1 MERAPSRI
9 GFGLA
14 VSLALLGIGSC
25 AGGGRHP
32 NTSSDCE
39 TAQDHFINVHGNSL
53 SCDQARIA
61 ISKGHQVCWRSDRGT
76 TLEIEFEDPSPFPDL
91 RCHKN
96 SCMSGAPDPN
106 VLGSLPRSTRCR
118 RRHSRR
124 PRRRIPPG
132 FTVGSS
138 SRSKRR
144 RTMRPARQ
152 RGRYLHEDNPGC
164 RCYRSRSR
172 GGCGRDTSHQ
182 RRNDD
187 PDGSLPGSRRPRH
200 RRPKR
205 R

>member
-76 TLEIEFEDPSPFPDL
+76 SLEIEFEDPSPFPDL

-106 VLGSLPRSTRCR
+106 VLGSAEEREFKYYANVKPPTEYALSTTAQPTPTPT
-118 RRHSRR
+118 HS
-124 PRRRIPPG
+124 PGLYGRII
-132 FTVGSS
+132 V
-138 SRSKRR
+138 K
-144 RTMRPARQ
+144 
-152 RGRYLHEDNPGC
+152 
-164 RCYRSRSR
+164 
-172 GGCGRDTSHQ
+172 
-182 RRNDD
+182 
-187 PDGSLPGSRRPRH
+187 
-200 RRPKR
+200 K
-205 R
+205 